1 MRSDVAPVALTIDDE
16 ARGVLDEAALLTL
29 YESTAERL
37 HRYVARRVGP
47 DTAQDVVSEAFL
59 VLWDQRAG
67 QTYEADA
74 VRAWLYGVATNLLR
88 GHVRAEER
96 KLRAWSKEHTARTDE
111 ADIGDRVS
119 AAADADVLA
128 GPLTAW
134 LAELRIEE
142 REVLL
147 LHAWADFSPSEI
159 AVALDVPV
167 ATVRTRLHRGR
178 ARLRTRLAA
187 TDHDLTGDSHV

>member
-1 MRSDVAPVALTIDDE
+1 MRSDVAPVALTPDE
-16 ARGVLDEAALLTL
+16 APAVLDEAALLTL

-37 HRYVARRVGP
+37 HRYVARRVGA

-67 QTYEADA
+67 QAYEPDA

-88 GHVRAEER
+88 NHVRAEER
-96 KLRAWSKEHTARTDE
+96 KLRAWSKAHAARVDE
-111 ADIGDRVS
+111 GDIGERAS
-119 AAADADVLA
+119 AVADADLLA
-128 GPLTAW
+128 GPLTGW

-147 LHAWADFSPSEI
+147 LHAWADFAPAEI

-167 ATVRTRLHRGR
+167 ATVRTRLHRAR

-187 TDHDLTGDSHV
+187 TDHDFPEDSHV